1 MPEVKANGIDV
12 HYESIGAD
20 HGEPLL
26 LIMGLGSQ
34 MTRWPDAF
42 CAGLV
47 RHGFRVIRYDNR
59 DVGLSTHFHDAG
71 MPDMQAVMRREPAK
85 LAYGLEDMAADAVGL
100 LDALGIARAHVA
112 GASMGGMIA
121 QLVAANYPDRV
132 LSLTSIMSSTG
143 NPALP
148 PGTPE
153 AMAVLNTP
161 APHPSDEEAYGAHSY
176 RTALAIGGPGYPPDE
191 AYIRQRAI
199 SDAKRAYDPPGMMRQ
214 YAAIIANGD
223 RREKL
228 KTITAPT
235 VVLHGADDPL
245 VPVAGGRDT
254 AANIPGAEL
263 RIIPG
268 WGHDL
273 PPALFEKIVEAV
285 CAARDRARAA
295 AA

>member
-1 MPEVKANGIDV
+1 MPTVKANGIDIF
-12 HYESIGAD
+12 YESLGAD

-47 RHGFRVIRYDNR
+47 RHGFRVIRFDNR
-59 DVGLSTHFHDAG
+59 DVGLSTHFNDAG
-71 MPDMQAVMRREPAK
+71 MPDLAGLMQGRSVT
-85 LAYGLEDMAADAVGL
+85 LAYGLDDMARDAVGL
-100 LDALGIARAHVA
+100 LDALGVDRAHIV

-121 QLVAANYPDRV
+121 QLVAADHPHKVR
-132 LSLTSIMSSTG
+132 SLTSIMSATG

-148 PGTPE
+148 AGTPE
-153 AMAVLNTP
+153 AMAVLSTP
-161 APHPSDEEAYGAHSY
+161 SPHPSDEAAYAAHGY
-176 RTALAIGGPGYPPDE
+176 KTALAIGSPGYPPEE
-191 AYIRQRAI
+191 AYIRDRVLQ
-199 SDAKRAYDPPGMMRQ
+199 DAKRAHDPLGFARQ

-223 RREKL
+223 RRSKL

-254 AANIPGAEL
+254 ADNIPGAEL
-263 RIIPG
+263 RIVPG

-273 PPALFEKIVEAV
+273 PPALFDKIIEGII
-285 CAARDRARAA
+285 AARDRARALA
-295 AA
+295 